1 MVVGVPSIAVDC
13 ESGPRVIL
21 AERQSKT
28 SFTNESEQGVEQVIS
43 TELTQ
48 DQLPGGLLIPND
60 TASMSD
66 AIRLFMADSQTR
78 ERTGRQGIDVAEGF
92 GWQEL
97 VDRYEAV
104 LNKVVGNLN

>member
-1 MVVGVPSIAVDC
+1 
-13 ESGPRVIL
+13 
-21 AERQSKT
+21 
-28 SFTNESEQGVEQVIS
+28 
-43 TELTQ
+43 
-48 DQLPGGLLIPND
+48 
-60 TASMSD
+60 MSD